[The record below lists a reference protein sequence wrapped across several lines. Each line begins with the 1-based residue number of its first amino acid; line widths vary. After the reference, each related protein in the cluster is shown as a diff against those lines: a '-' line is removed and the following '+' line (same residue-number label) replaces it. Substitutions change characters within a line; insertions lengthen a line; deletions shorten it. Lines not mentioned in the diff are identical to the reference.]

1 MQKIVLVLNKSHKY
15 SLKKKSAS
23 STLIFYAYVAMLV
36 LHWKATKLVTE
47 LTIIPWFQTSLSHR
61 SVLVE
66 EVEVYF
72 EEISLKTM
80 IRPFKSLAPN
90 SRQSLSK
97 SPSTTSFWSVSVTSF
112 NGPCFKIKRDKLR
125 PNTMEHHFIFS
136 LIISIGNLISSTP
149 SIPIYVVFFPFYSS
163 QKEDKKGS
171 PVN

>member
-1 MQKIVLVLNKSHKY
+1 MAIATAHVTQLLLEESHHINSISLWVPFRNSLFHWTQISHFYTNKNMQKIVLVLNKSHKY

-97 SPSTTSFWSVSVTSF
+97 SPSTTSFWSVSMTSF
-112 NGPCFKIKRDKLR
+112 NGPWIQNKKRQ
-125 PNTMEHHFIFS
+125 T
-136 LIISIGNLISSTP
+136 
-149 SIPIYVVFFPFYSS
+149 
-163 QKEDKKGS
+163 
-171 PVN
+171 